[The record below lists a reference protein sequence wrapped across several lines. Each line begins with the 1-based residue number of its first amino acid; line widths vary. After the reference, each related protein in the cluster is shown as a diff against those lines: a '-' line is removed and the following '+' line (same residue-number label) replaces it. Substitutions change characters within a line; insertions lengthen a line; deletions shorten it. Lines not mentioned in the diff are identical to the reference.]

1 MDYIIIICMIVVFL
15 LGFFVID
22 KFGSL
27 IDPIE
32 FALDDENLVHS
43 KENLEKVLVFGN
55 LSISKDILKLLE
67 KQNISYT
74 TIKSTNDIDKYF
86 SYKYLIAVDELDL
99 ENLFICNV
107 GKKMMGIT
115 EIIAICNFAYNK
127 KIFEDN
133 HIPYLCGDNITA
145 SQIVSSLFLSTQK
158 LGGDFDVHI

>member
-1 MDYIIIICMIVVFL
+1 MDYIIIVAMIVVFL
-15 LGFFVID
+15 FGFIAID
-22 KFGSL
+22 KFSAL

-32 FALDDENLVHS
+32 FALDDVNIVQNN
-43 KENLEKVLVFGN
+43 KKQEKVLLFGN
-55 LSISKDILKLLE
+55 RSISKDIIKFLE

-74 TIKSTNDIDKYF
+74 IIKSTNELNESS

-99 ENLFICNV
+99 ENLLICSL

-115 EIIAICNFAYNK
+115 EIIAICNYANNK

-145 SQIVSSLFLSTQK
+145 SQLVSTLFLSSQK
-158 LGGDFDVHI
+158 LGGDFNVHI

>member
-15 LGFFVID
+15 LGFFAID
-22 KFGSL
+22 KFGAL

-32 FALDDENLVHS
+32 FALDDENIVHS
-43 KENLEKVLVFGN
+43 KEKSESVLVFGN
-55 LSISKDILKLLE
+55 LSIAKDILKLLE

-74 TIKSTNDIDKYF
+74 TIKSINELDKYN

-99 ENLFICNV
+99 ENLFICSL

-115 EIIAICNFAYNK
+115 EIITICNFSYNK

>member
-1 MDYIIIICMIVVFL
+1 MDYIIIVCMIVIFL

-22 KFGSL
+22 KFDAL

-32 FALDDENLVHS
+32 FALDDENIVHS
-43 KENLEKVLVFGN
+43 KENSKKVLVFGN
-55 LSISKDILKLLE
+55 LSISKDILILLE

-74 TIKSTNDIDKYF
+74 TIKNTNELDKYN

-99 ENLFICNV
+99 ENLFICSL

-115 EIIAICNFAYNK
+115 EIIAICNFSYNK

-133 HIPYLCGDNITA
+133 HVPYLCGDNITA